1 VIEMWRR
8 IAPAWVLVL
17 LAPFVGEFLLG
28 NTTLSAAFAYPM
40 DAAMYGAGAVLVRE
54 VTRRTGR
61 GWPTMLA
68 LAAAYGL
75 VEEGFAD
82 MSLFNP
88 RFAGLHLLDPGNLFG
103 IGWTWWLFVLTLHV
117 VWSMGTSI
125 ALTEALYARRGT
137 GPWLG
142 RVGLTVT
149 AVVFVAGVALVHV
162 TFRGGLPS
170 FPAYE
175 LSVGQVALTAV
186 ATALCIVVA
195 FLFPRVDRRRRTGT
209 GRVPAPWL
217 VALLA
222 AVAGAVFELA
232 NHGLP
237 GGWPIP
243 VDLVLYAAVAVLL
256 VAWSRRTGWTVR
268 HAFAP
273 AAGALLVYC
282 VVGFVAQPKHG
293 VDLVG
298 QVGFVLLTL
307 ALTALAVRRTAAAP
321 APAPEPARTAA

>member
-1 VIEMWRR
+1 MWRR

-28 NTTLSAAFAYPM
+28 NTTLSAAFAYPV

-54 VTRRTGR
+54 VTRRAGR

-75 VEEGFAD
+75 VEEGFGD

-88 RFAGLHLLDPGNLFG
+88 RFAGLHLLAPGNLDG

-117 VWSMGTSI
+117 VWSMGASI

-137 GPWLG
+137 APWLG

-149 AVVFVAGVALVHV
+149 AAVFVVGVAVIHW
-162 TFRGGLPS
+162 TFRGGLPG

-175 LSVGQVALTAV
+175 LSAGQALLTAV
-186 ATALCIVVA
+186 GTVLCIVVA
-195 FLFPRVDRRRRTGT
+195 FLFPRVGRRHPAGT

-217 VALLA
+217 VTLLA
-222 AVAGAVFELA
+222 AAAGAVFELA

-243 VDLVLYAAVAVLL
+243 VDLVLYALAAVLL
-256 VAWSRRTGWTVR
+256 VGWSRGRGWTAR

-282 VVGFVAQPKHG
+282 VVGFAAQPKHG
-293 VDLVG
+293 IDLAG
-298 QVGFVLLTL
+298 QVGFVVLTL
-307 ALTALAVRRTAAAP
+307 ALTALAVRKTAVGRVP
-321 APAPEPARTAA
+321 APAAPMTPAAG